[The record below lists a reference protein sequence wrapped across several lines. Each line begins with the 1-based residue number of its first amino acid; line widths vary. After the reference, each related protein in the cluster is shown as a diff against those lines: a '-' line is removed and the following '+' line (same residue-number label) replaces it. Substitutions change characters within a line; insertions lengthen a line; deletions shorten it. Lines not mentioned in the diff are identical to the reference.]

1 MASTLPL
8 QPDGWLDPFPSQ
20 PFPGRCLAAPGL
32 SEEAVVQ
39 GADSVSCLYAWR
51 CQGASEASVP
61 DQGLRCG
68 TEDGTTSEPVFYGG
82 LQSVP
87 RWERGRTHSGVDE

>member
-32 SEEAVVQ
+32 SEEAVVVQ

-68 TEDGTTSEPVFYGG
+68 TEDGNDVRARVLRRS
-82 LQSVP
+82 SVGASLG
-87 RWERGRTHSGVDE
+87 ERKVGENA